1 MYINGPDCLQRRGK
15 ENAMEN
21 LEIRIAPER
30 VLFRRSLMIITESET
45 RKYRIPYK
53 EIVYTYIR
61 IWDDKEEQYLTPE
74 IADITRKME
83 GEWIFHDRENWKW
96 TILTHRL
103 EERAGLL
110 FKELCV
116 HAPYVM
122 AGGQDWFDS
131 WEEQDMEE
139 VGKMVELMRKCGFV

>member
-1 MYINGPDCLQRRGK
+1 
-15 ENAMEN
+15 
-21 LEIRIAPER
+21 
-30 VLFRRSLMIITESET
+30 MIITESET

-83 GEWIFHDRENWKW
+83 GEWIFHDRENRKW

-110 FKELCV
+110 FRTAEPHLSQDILALQGP
-116 HAPYVM
+116 HQQPY
-122 AGGQDWFDS
+122 
-131 WEEQDMEE
+131 
-139 VGKMVELMRKCGFV
+139 R